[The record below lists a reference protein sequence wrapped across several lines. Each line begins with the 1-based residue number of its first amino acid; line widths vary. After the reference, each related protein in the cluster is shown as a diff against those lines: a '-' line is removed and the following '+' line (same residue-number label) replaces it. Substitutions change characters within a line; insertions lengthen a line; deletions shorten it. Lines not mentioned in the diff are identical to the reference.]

1 MASPFDFRRNLRQK
15 DVDEGR
21 PVNAGTL
28 SYNPEYKDHPAISW
42 KDQFIARL
50 SDNNKSPH
58 IDFFGDDKRENV
70 LGNVDLF
77 DGRPNFPRPVDENLS
92 NVFLTKYLQTN
103 LVNPDDKITQ
113 VTARAFV
120 EQDPKEGLANKYP
133 SEGIATT

>member
-1 MASPFDFRRNLRQK
+1 MSAPFDFRRNLRQK
-15 DVDEGR
+15 NVEVGH

-50 SDNNKSPH
+50 ADNNKSPH
-58 IDFFGDDKRENV
+58 SDSFGDDKRENV
-70 LGNVDLF
+70 LDNIDLF
-77 DGRPNFPRPVDENLS
+77 DGRPNFPRPVDEQLS

-113 VTARAFV
+113 VTAREFV
-120 EQDPKEGLANKYP
+120 EQDPKAGLANKYP

>member
-1 MASPFDFRRNLRQK
+1 MAAPFDFRRNLRQK

-28 SYNPEYKDHPAISW
+28 SYNPEYKEDPASW
-42 KDQFIARL
+42 RNQFVARL
-50 SDNNKSPH
+50 FDNNKDPH
-58 IDFFGDDKRENV
+58 VDFFGDDKRENI
-70 LGNVDLF
+70 LSNIDLF
-77 DGRPNFPRPVDENLS
+77 DGRPNFPRPVDMNMS

-113 VTARAFV
+113 VTARSFV
-120 EQDPKEGLANKYP
+120 EQDPKAGLANKYP

>member
-1 MASPFDFRRNLRQK
+1 MATPFEFRRNLRQK
-15 DVDEGR
+15 DLAEGR
-21 PVNAGTL
+21 PINSGTL

-42 KDQFIARL
+42 KDQFIARIVD
-50 SDNNKSPH
+50 SNKDPH
-58 IDFFGDDKRENV
+58 VDFFGDDKRENV
-70 LGNVDLF
+70 LGNIDLF

-92 NVFLTKYLQTN
+92 NVFLSKYLQTN

-120 EQDPKEGLANKYP
+120 EQDPKAGLANKYP